1 MGYVNGTGFSDFSK
15 LATGGTADELFLKV
29 FSGEVLT
36 AFNDTNVMMPLHQVR
51 TIASGKSAQFPAIG
65 KTTAVY
71 HTPGESI
78 VETGTGSGSP
88 QGSKYLSSINAG
100 EKIITINDMLLSA
113 VFISNLQEA
122 KNHYDVRSEYT
133 KQMGAALARS
143 ADQTLIQLLFQGAG
157 ATVDRFGGNDSTYL
171 SSSTTVATETSTA
184 SEIVGAVFDAAQAFD
199 EKNVPATDRFCL
211 LSPENYYKVVQ
222 DTTNASILNRDFG
235 NDANGSIASG
245 QVVNIAGVRILK
257 TNNIPGVASG
267 NLGLGDITTPAG
279 DKSSLPDT
287 QDYTE
292 TDANTDAK
300 IPEGIVFHRSALGTV
315 KLMDLA
321 LESEYQIERQ
331 GTLMVARYA
340 MGHDV
345 LRHEAIH
352 KIVND

>member
-1 MGYVNGTGFSDFSK
+1 MIFCAGDGVTSLNDITTKEMQGVGLGTLSDH
-15 LATGGTADELFLKV
+15 LEELKQKGASLY
-29 FSGEVLT
+29 
-36 AFNDTNVMMPLHQVR
+36 
-51 TIASGKSAQFPAIG
+51 ASGKSAQFPAIG

-78 VETGTGSGSP
+78 IETGTGSGSP
-88 QGSKYLSSINAG
+88 EPSKYLSSINAG

-113 VFISNLQEA
+113 AFISNLQEA

-157 ATVDRFGGNDSTYL
+157 ATVDRFGGGDSTYL
-171 SSSTTVATETSTA
+171 SSSTSIPTETSTA
-184 SEIVGAVFDAAQAFD
+184 SELVGAVFDAAQAFD

-257 TNNIPGVASG
+257 TNNIPGVTSG
-267 NLGLGDITTPAG
+267 NLGAGDITTPAG
-279 DKSSLPDT
+279 DKSSLPGT
-287 QDYTE
+287 QDYTG
-292 TDANTDAK
+292 DGDAK
-300 IPEGIVFHRSALGTV
+300 VPEGIVFHRSALGTV